1 MPAHASPE
9 VGDYRV
15 SKRCEVA
22 ESDGHRRPLL
32 RVFVDRRW
40 PRSVHRRQQCLIGVL
55 LTVNASNVTTCR
67 SCFPRPDWV
76 GRRLIACR

>member
-32 RVFVDRRW
+32 RVFVDRR
-40 PRSVHRRQQCLIGVL
+40 QQCIIGVL